1 MHFVGDKVLRVFGAG
16 ELADTLADVEGD
28 ALPDWA
34 RTAKQKQQRA
44 AELIKRAAE
53 ESKREEAR
61 RGKEDSQPVWFC
73 IATVF
78 IRIGGTIHM
87 NSSLLFLLAF
97 MGATG

>member
-34 RTAKQKQQRA
+34 RTANQKTAAA

-53 ESKREEAR
+53 ESKREEADAER
-61 RGKEDSQPVWFC
+61 RIASRSSSC

-78 IRIGGTIHM
+78 IRIGERYT
-87 NSSLLFLLAF
+87 
-97 MGATG
+97 